1 MEHVSS
7 IVARNMGV
15 PGNGMHSPSAKPPH
29 LGAFHHNR
37 PRTLHDLLGEFEA
50 EEARE
55 NPDITLPL
63 SSLRMEADGLIRVP
77 EFGMHAFTDWSRRQ
91 CAALLGVRFDRWFE
105 NATGAERAEEMNRR
119 LARASSSVRLR
130 TAKMKEPTAP
140 PDQGVDG
147 ILRAFVT
154 PGYSPVADSRL
165 ARLVMAALG
174 PREQELRLVRS
185 DVTDRST
192 TYVVAIGEPYRK
204 GQGGTVGEVWGGILV
219 RNSGV
224 GFASL
229 LVTLHLTRLLCLN
242 GMVAPLPDA
251 LVVRRRH
258 RGVDD
263 DALRELLSERLADL
277 PGRLHE
283 GQTRLL
289 AAETRAVTD
298 VEGTVRVILDE
309 AGLPRRHLPRIV
321 AAYGREPHASAFGV
335 SQAITLAAQEL
346 APEERFELERA
357 AGSYLALN

>member
-1 MEHVSS
+1 MEHVST
-7 IVARNMGV
+7 IVARSIGV
-15 PGNGMHSPSAKPPH
+15 PGNGLVSTPTKPPPVGGYH
-29 LGAFHHNR
+29 ENR
-37 PRTLHDLLGEFEA
+37 PRTLHDLLGHFEA
-50 EEARE
+50 EESRE
-55 NPDITLPL
+55 NPDVLLPL
-63 SSLRMEADGLIRVP
+63 SALRMEADGLVRVP
-77 EFGMHAFTDWSRRQ
+77 ELGMHAFTDWSRRQ

-105 NATGAERAEEMNRR
+105 NATGADRAEEMNRR
-119 LARASSSVRLR
+119 FARATGKVRLR
-130 TAKMKEPTAP
+130 TAKMQEPIAP

-147 ILRAFVT
+147 VLRAFVT

-165 ARLVMAALG
+165 TRLVMAAIG
-174 PREQELRLVRS
+174 PREEELRLVRA
-185 DVTDRST
+185 DMTDRST

-258 RGVDD
+258 RGVED
-263 DALRELLSERLADL
+263 DALKGLLSEKLADL
-277 PGRLHE
+277 PGRLHQ
-283 GQTRLL
+283 GQARLL
-289 AAETRAVTD
+289 AAERQQVTD

-357 AGSYLALN
+357 AGSYLAAN